1 MKIVPNK
8 STVSGLKTGKFIQKL
23 TPAGNIS
30 LHGGGGK
37 WGMKIAGSYSTVAGY
52 CKRKQRKISRLANTN
67 IQLNGRKLGL
77 KI

>member
-30 LHGGGGK
+30 LRCGWLK
-37 WGMKIAGSYSTVAGY
+37 W
-52 CKRKQRKISRLANTN
+52 L
-67 IQLNGRKLGL
+67 
-77 KI
+77 